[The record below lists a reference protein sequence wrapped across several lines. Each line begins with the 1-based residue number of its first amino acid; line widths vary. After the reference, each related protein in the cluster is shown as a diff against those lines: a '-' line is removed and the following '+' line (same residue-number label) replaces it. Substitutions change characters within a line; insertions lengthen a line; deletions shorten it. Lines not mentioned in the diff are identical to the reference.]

1 MSAKPHLLIAISGH
15 GYGHLAQVLPVIDTL
30 RARLPQL
37 RLTLRTS
44 LPEELLRERI
54 AAPFRLMPS
63 AVDFGMRMHSA
74 LEVDTD
80 ASARDYQQSHQ
91 HWPQRVQQE
100 ADVLSASGADL
111 ILANIPYLT
120 LAAAAQAGIPAVAMC
135 SLNWAVIYRHYCGQ
149 RPEAAAI
156 LEQMQQGYSSA
167 LTFLCP
173 QPSMT
178 MPGLHNTESIGP
190 LTRPN
195 NSSEQDRAEL
205 RRRLHIDRQTRI
217 LLVGMGGV
225 GVSLPVENWPRFP
238 GWRLI
243 VANTRPGQHPDVTSP
258 EQLGLSFAQLLG
270 CTDALLTK
278 PGYGT
283 YVEAAS
289 LGLPVLYVSRTNW
302 PEEPFI
308 NPWLQRHTRATEINR
323 DTLDSGGFLDQLNAL
338 LQRPAPPRV
347 SANGASQAADR
358 LLQLL
363 PQTSATTIADTET
376 ES

>member
-1 MSAKPHLLIAISGH
+1 MSPSPHLLIAISGH
-15 GYGHLAQVLPVIDTL
+15 GYGHLAQVLPVIDAL
-30 RARLPQL
+30 RTKLPQL

-44 LPEELLRERI
+44 LPEALLRERI
-54 AAPFRLMPS
+54 GAAFQLQPS

-74 LEVDTD
+74 LAVDTD
-80 ASARDYQQSHQ
+80 ASARDYQQAHQ
-91 HWPQRVQQE
+91 HWPQRLQQE
-100 ADVLSASGADL
+100 ADALSASGADL

-135 SLNWAVIYRHYCGQ
+135 SLNWAVIYRYYCGQ

-156 LEQMQQGYSSA
+156 LEQMQHGYNA
-167 LTFLCP
+167 AQTFLCP
-173 QPSMT
+173 QPSMP

-190 LTRPN
+190 LARPSQ
-195 NSSEQDRAEL
+195 SSEQDRADL
-205 RRRLHIDRQTRI
+205 RRRLPIDQQTRI

-225 GVSLPVENWPRFP
+225 GVTLPVQNWPRFP

-258 EQLGLSFAQLLG
+258 EQLGLSFAQLLSSA
-270 CTDALLTK
+270 DALLTK

-283 YVEAAS
+283 YVEAAT

-308 NPWLQRHTRATEINR
+308 NPWLQRHTRATEISR
-323 DTLDSGGFLDQLNAL
+323 DTLDSGNFLDQLNAL
-338 LQRPAPPRV
+338 LQRPAPPPV
-347 SANGASQAADR
+347 SANGAIQAAER

-363 PQTSATTIADTET
+363 PQAATASADMGTLP
-376 ES
+376 